1 MTTPNSHRAERPAQ
15 RPAQRR
21 ARHHAPA
28 VLMTLAALLFTGC
41 GGTQRE
47 IVYIVLSPTPNSEE
61 TVVAAA
67 QSTILPAITQDVMAI
82 TQEVMPTTQEAMP
95 PTAPVVPEAVTA
107 ETTPESVAAVPT
119 LTPAAEVTPLI
130 EMGAADGLAVPP
142 TELPPAATATFT
154 PVTTPLPPGFPT
166 PVMAEIQVAEQ
177 LFEHGRMFWLQPTGQ
192 IWVLTITGEGHG
204 DWTVYP
210 DEFIDTAPTLA
221 PTFTAVAGLIVPD
234 RGFGKLWREVPAIRE
249 QLGYAVTPE
258 FGYVSR
264 YAYYAGGTIDASG
277 AYIAGSGYHI
287 LYSLYDEQFRFDE
300 ADGTWRL
307 GS

>member
-1 MTTPNSHRAERPAQ
+1 MTTPNSHRA
-15 RPAQRR
+15 QRR
-21 ARHHAPA
+21 ARPRTRHHAPA
-28 VLMTLAALLFTGC
+28 VLMTLAALLFAGC

-67 QSTILPAITQDVMAI
+67 QNTPLPATTQDVTPATQDVM
-82 TQEVMPTTQEAMP
+82 
-95 PTAPVVPEAVTA
+95 PTATPMLAEAVTA

-119 LTPAAEVTPLI
+119 LTPAAEVTALI

-142 TELPPAATATFT
+142 TELPPAATATLT

-210 DEFIDTAPTLA
+210 DEFIDTAPTPA